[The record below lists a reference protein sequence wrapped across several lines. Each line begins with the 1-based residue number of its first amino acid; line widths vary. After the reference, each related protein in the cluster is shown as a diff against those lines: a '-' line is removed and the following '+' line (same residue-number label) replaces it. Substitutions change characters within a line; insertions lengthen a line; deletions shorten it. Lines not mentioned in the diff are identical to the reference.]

1 MKKFIL
7 YIVVFF
13 AAIVFVDLVFGQVV
27 NYMTSNAK
35 SGATK
40 RTIDLCKNSCYD
52 MLIMGSSKAHHNYNP
67 QVFCDTMG
75 ITCYNAGYDG
85 NGIILAYG
93 ILSLIDDGRLPRVI
107 VYDVKQQF
115 DIYQYSGD
123 GDHTRYY
130 QYLKPFYGNPSVDGI
145 IGSVSH
151 FDVLKLRSSLYRTN
165 GDLMNLVSGYLKQS
179 PEDMNMGFQ
188 PMVGLIDD
196 VSEQEK
202 DYSNEID
209 SLKLG
214 YFKKFVALTKEKGI
228 KLFVV
233 FSPEYN
239 TPYSDD
245 LNPIR
250 EICLTEGVTLL
261 DYFNEPSFLKK
272 EFFKDHCHMN
282 ENGATTYSAAIAS
295 DIQRITNVKYNNNNE
310 RD

>member
-1 MKKFIL
+1 MKKYIL
-7 YIVVFF
+7 YIVVLF
-13 AAIVFVDLVFGQVV
+13 AAVVFVDLVYGQAV

-67 QVFCDTMG
+67 QVFRDILG
-75 ITCYNAGYDG
+75 FTCYNAGYDG

-93 ILSLIDDGRLPRVI
+93 ILSQIDDEQLPRVI

-130 QYLKPFYGNPSVDGI
+130 QYLKPFYGNPSVDEI
-145 IGSVSH
+145 IGSISH
-151 FDVLKLRSSLYRTN
+151 VDVFKMHSSLYRTN
-165 GDLMNLVSGYLKQS
+165 GDLMNIVSGYLKHVPKDS
-179 PEDMNMGFQ
+179 NMGFQ

-202 DYSNEID
+202 DYSDEID
-209 SLKLG
+209 GLKID
-214 YFKKFVALTKEKGI
+214 YFKKFVALTKDKGI
-228 KLFVV
+228 ELFVV

-239 TPYSDD
+239 TPFSKD

-250 EICLTEGVTLL
+250 EICLTEGITLL
-261 DYFNEPSFLKK
+261 DYFDEPSFMKK
-272 EFFKDHCHMN
+272 ELFKDHCHMN
-282 ENGATTYSAAIAS
+282 ENGAMAYSMALAS
-295 DIQRITNVKYNNNNE
+295 DIQRLIKVKKQ
-310 RD
+310 